1 MRLME
6 PFMDKGRTVTT
17 DNFFTSL
24 SLAQRLLSQKTTI
37 LGTVNKSRRE
47 IPQSARQMDRTEFT
61 TQVFSTTGA
70 TLTVYTPKQNKAVY
84 VLGSMH
90 SVVETEDTTKRKP
103 NTVTQYN
110 KTKCGVDVMDHMVR
124 EYGVRAGTR
133 RWPVAVFYNMI
144 DMAALNAHVLYQ
156 ACTGVQERR
165 VDFLVELAK
174 QLGDSHVSEKKAHK
188 EKLLWQQPSTPSPGK
203 RAKCQVDHRCTNN
216 CATVRCV
223 DCYKYTCGKCTRD
236 IPWQCQPLLDFVYL
250 HSDGIAFWRVLMNDV
265 EFMGCDLHQISP
277 TLTSPSP
284 APTNTM
290 VLLVAIQMAWLNIPL
305 AYR

>member
-1 MRLME
+1 MQRRFTTQQALEWILSNTNPCDSDGQSFNRIRTLSCLQDPSRPNGERLSE

-37 LGTVNKSRRE
+37 LGTVKSRRE

-70 TLTVYTPKQNKAVY
+70 TLTAYAPKRKKVVYI
-84 VLGSMH
+84 LSSMH

-110 KTKCGVDVMDHMVR
+110 NTKCGVDVMDQMR
-124 EYGVRAGTR
+124 EYSVRAGTW
-133 RWPVAVFYNMI
+133 RWPIAVFYNMI

-174 QLGDSHVSEKKAHK
+174 ELGDSCE
-188 EKLLWQQPSTPSPGK
+188 
-203 RAKCQVDHRCTNN
+203 
-216 CATVRCV
+216 
-223 DCYKYTCGKCTRD
+223 
-236 IPWQCQPLLDFVYL
+236 
-250 HSDGIAFWRVLMNDV
+250 
-265 EFMGCDLHQISP
+265 
-277 TLTSPSP
+277 
-284 APTNTM
+284 
-290 VLLVAIQMAWLNIPL
+290 
-305 AYR
+305 